1 MPIETLALNDVL
13 NNKTAH
19 FFKSGSVLRNE
30 ENERLNEVHKLLPPK
45 GNAGTN
51 LEYDIWYDF
60 PKDPKIHGYVYTDAM
75 SKFIY
80 MKPASFKYAS
90 KVMIE
95 SMKEVVTE
103 EGDMLFKELAIKSL
117 DKYKLRRTKFKPKHV
132 IFLPGT
138 NILYDI
144 VDMKKVEQEV
154 DKGAYLKCHPLTSA
168 YAFADLKRKFKDR
181 IIDKKLSGHAILKQ
195 AEIVGCCSN
204 SEMGLI
210 GLAQGSKVNLFDKE
224 GCNPRTYTAI
234 YTALWKGKL
243 DNEPSPLDLKRIL
256 SSEYSGLVSYLVHNP
271 KERIDNFFNYFKDIE
286 HVKPKKP
293 KDLNTGG

>member
-1 MPIETLALNDVL
+1 MAVERLALNDVL

-19 FFKSGSVLRNE
+19 FFKSGSVLRND
-30 ENERLNEVHKLLPPK
+30 ENQKLNKIHHMLPAQ
-45 GNAGTN
+45 GNEGTN
-51 LEYDIWYDF
+51 LEYDVWYDF

-80 MKPASFKYAS
+80 IKPASFQHAS
-90 KVMIE
+90 RIMIE

-117 DKYKLRRTKFKPKHV
+117 DKYRLRRTKKTFNYV

-138 NILYDI
+138 NIIGDI
-144 VDMKKVEQEV
+144 VDWKRIEKEI

-168 YAFADLKRKFKDR
+168 YVFADLKRKYKDR
-181 IIDKKLSGHAILKQ
+181 IIDKKLSGHSLLKR
-195 AEIVGCCSN
+195 AEVVGCCSN

-210 GLAQGSKVNLFDKE
+210 GLAQGSKVKVFDRPKA
-224 GCNPRTYTAI
+224 GPRTYTPI
-234 YTALWKGKL
+234 YTALWKGDVK
-243 DNEPSPLDLKRIL
+243 NEAYSLDLKRML

-293 KDLNTGG
+293 KNLNTRG

>member
-19 FFKSGSVLRNE
+19 FFKSGSVLRND
-30 ENERLNEVHKLLPPK
+30 ENEKLNKVHKLLPKK
-45 GNAGTN
+45 GNYNTN

-60 PKDPKIHGYVYTDAM
+60 PDDPRIHGYVYTDAM

-80 MKPASFKYAS
+80 MKPASFHYACEI
-90 KVMIE
+90 MIK
-95 SMKEVVTE
+95 SAKEIVTE

-117 DKYKLRRTKFKPKHV
+117 DKYKLRRTKFKPKYV

-138 NILYDI
+138 NILYVI
-144 VDMKKVEQEV
+144 VDTKKVQEEV
-154 DKGAYLKCHPLTSA
+154 EKGAYLKCHPLTS
-168 YAFADLKRKFKDR
+168 
-181 IIDKKLSGHAILKQ
+181 
-195 AEIVGCCSN
+195 V
-204 SEMGLI
+204 GLI
-210 GLAQGSKVNLFDKE
+210 GLSQGSEVRLFDKKD
-224 GCNPRTYTAI
+224 CSPRTYTPI
-234 YTALWKGKL
+234 YTALWRGDINNKP
-243 DNEPSPLDLKRIL
+243 NPLDLKRLL

>member
-1 MPIETLALNDVL
+1 MPLETLALNDVL

-19 FFKSGSVLRNE
+19 FFKSGSVLRNK
-30 ENERLNEVHKLLPPK
+30 ENDRLDEVHKFLPEQ
-45 GNAGTN
+45 GNYGTN

-80 MKPASFKYAS
+80 MKPASFQHATR
-90 KVMIE
+90 VMIA
-95 SMKEVVTE
+95 SAKEVVTE

-117 DKYKLRRTKFKPKHV
+117 DKYRLRRTKKRHEYV

-138 NILYDI
+138 NIIYDI
-144 VDMKKVEQEV
+144 VDWKRVQKEL

-168 YAFADLKRKFKDR
+168 FVFADLKKKFKDR

-195 AEIVGCCSN
+195 TETVGTFSN

-210 GLAQGSKVNLFDKE
+210 ALAQGSKVKLFDKPKTS
-224 GCNPRTYTAI
+224 PRTYTPI
-234 YTALWKGKL
+234 YCALWKGDVK
-243 DNEPSPLDLKRIL
+243 NEASPLDLKRIL
-256 SSEYSGLVSYLVHNP
+256 SSEYSGLVSYLIHNP
-271 KERIDNFFNYFKDIE
+271 EERINNFFNYFKDID
-286 HVKPKKP
+286 HVRPKNP
-293 KDLNTGG
+293 KRLNTRD